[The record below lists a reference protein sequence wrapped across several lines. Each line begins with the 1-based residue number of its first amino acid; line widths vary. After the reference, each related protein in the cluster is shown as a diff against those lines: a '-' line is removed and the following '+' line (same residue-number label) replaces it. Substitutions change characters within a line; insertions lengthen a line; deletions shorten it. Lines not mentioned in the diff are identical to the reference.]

1 MVYDFQ
7 VLMVVMMLVE
17 CTHQAMVVIICL
29 AEMMY
34 AYNLLWLITNITIL
48 VSRLIHLSLIL
59 NCRLVVALTHQ
70 CTLVVV
76 LVEAV
81 IWVQVVLAH
90 TIEVICLIVLYC
102 SVLFL

>member
-7 VLMVVMMLVE
+7 VMVVMMLVE

-48 VSRLIHLSLIL
+48 VSHLILFLML

-90 TIEVICLIVLYC
+90 TIELICLIVLYC